1 MERSTNQTDHNL
13 RRHVVTEAMMVAL
26 ACRKVCPG
34 LSGSAFSLR
43 ILCQSNAWI
52 ADEIWEIKAPVAKH
66 FGIRCQEL
74 TSVSDLDIAPQAK
87 LGSSWTSM
95 YACSKYECGLKIIH
109 KRIGVRSTMRNTCHR

>member
-52 ADEIWEIKAPVAKH
+52 ADEIWEIKAPGSQTLRDSLSRTHKC
-66 FGIRCQEL
+66 FGFGHCSSSQTWVL
-74 TSVSDLDIAPQAK
+74 LDVDVC
-87 LGSSWTSM
+87 M
-95 YACSKYECGLKIIH
+95 F
-109 KRIGVRSTMRNTCHR
+109 